1 MMLNDGLFDK
11 QLSIHLNTNSCQSR
25 CKLSHCNKDLG
36 IETRNVIPVIEIN
49 ARIKARNYRGGGG
62 GGLPG
67 GGGGG
72 VKLDG
77 AGTVPLP
84 VCAGGPP
91 LIRPDTGTRCPLAY
105 MH

>member
-1 MMLNDGLFDK
+1 MIYPFEHGFMLTSPQAFLPT
-11 QLSIHLNTNSCQSR
+11 L
-25 CKLSHCNKDLG
+25 KLRVLM
-36 IETRNVIPVIEIN
+36 TRNVIPVIEIS
-49 ARIKARNYRGGGG
+49 AGGRAKNYRGGGG

-77 AGTVPLP
+77 AGAVPLP
-84 VCAGGPP
+84 LCAGGPP
-91 LIRPDTGTRCPLAY
+91 LILPDTGTRWPLAY